1 MPSSAQDHL
10 SLEEVL
16 DRRSRRLRGLV
27 LLLSVGIG
35 VGFVVFALTRLV
47 PPSPDGLGADF
58 RLFYAA
64 ATALARGSDP
74 YRLSVLQAAE
84 QATQHYPG
92 HGPGPTLDRLAVP
105 PVAGA
110 ALIPLTRIGFWPAYA
125 LFTGVG
131 LLALALVTALLG
143 RDLGWRHLGGL
154 ELGVVAS
161 WIVALGLLSGQ
172 FDALTFAAVG
182 GAMLLAWHERPLP
195 AGLVMGLVW
204 VMPELLWPA
213 PLLLFLV
220 LLGHRS
226 RAFRFALGFAIT
238 TAASVSVYPGLLPAW
253 WKALWSSGGSVAH
266 QPPNLAGLPTLAG
279 AAPAS
284 WKLSA
289 GLLAPGTLATG
300 FLALLAIGI
309 FSTWMLTS
317 KDWERVSQVGRI
329 AWGVGLP
336 LAIWLAATPYAHI
349 NDDLLLL
356 PLFMLTVGRDA
367 RRIHGLGL
375 GLALVVVIWLLLIW
389 PSGVLPWPVGLAVL
403 ALLSIGLWHWRTDER
418 LTGFGAGLCLL
429 ALAILPA
436 VSQFDLLRVGLTPV
450 AVLILVVEGAR
461 TCWME
466 VGGAGTGPAYV
477 TEAQPEVT
485 IASSAVGG

>member
-35 VGFVVFALTRLV
+35 VGFAVFALSRLV
-47 PPSPDGLGADF
+47 PPGPDRVGADF

-84 QATQHYPG
+84 QATQHSP
-92 HGPGPTLDRLAVP
+92 GPGPRPMLDRFAAP

-110 ALIPLTRIGFWPAYA
+110 VLIPLTRLGFWPAFA
-125 LFTGVG
+125 LFTGLG

-161 WIVALGLLSGQ
+161 WIVVLGLLSGQ
-172 FDALTFAAVG
+172 FDALIFAAVG
-182 GAMLLAWHERPLP
+182 GAMLLAWHERALP

-204 VMPELLWPA
+204 IRPELLWPA

-220 LLGHRS
+220 LLRQRS
-226 RAFRFALGFAIT
+226 RASRFAEGFAIT
-238 TAASVSVYPGLLPAW
+238 TAASVIVYPGLLPGW
-253 WKALWSSGGSVAH
+253 WRALWSFGGSVAR
-266 QPPNLAGLPTLAG
+266 QPPDLAGLPTLAG

-300 FLALLAIGI
+300 CLALLAIGI

-317 KDWERVSQVGRI
+317 RDWDRVSQVGRI

-336 LAIWLAATPYAHI
+336 LAIWLAATPYSHT
-349 NDDLLLL
+349 NDDVLLL
-356 PLFMLTVGRDA
+356 PLLMLTVGRDA
-367 RRIHGLGL
+367 RRVHGLGL
-375 GLALVVVIWLLLIW
+375 GLALVAVIWLLLIW
-389 PSGVLPWPVGLAVL
+389 PGGVLPWPVGLAVL

-418 LTGFGAGLCLL
+418 LTGFGAALCLL
-429 ALAILPA
+429 TLATLPA
-436 VSQFDLLRVGLTPV
+436 VSQFGLLRVDLTPV

-477 TEAQPEVT
+477 TEPQPEPT
-485 IASSAVGG
+485 IASSAAGG